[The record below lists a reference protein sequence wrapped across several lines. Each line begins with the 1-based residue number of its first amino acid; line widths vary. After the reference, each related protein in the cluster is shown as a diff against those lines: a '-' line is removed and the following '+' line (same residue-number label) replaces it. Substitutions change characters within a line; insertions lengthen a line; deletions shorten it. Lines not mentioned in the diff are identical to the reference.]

1 MLVKSSYFYC
11 IIFINLGNTSLYK
24 NKPLRKCNNII
35 VLGAVKEEGTEGAES
50 KPNLV
55 VLLMSLLNSEVSI
68 VEYFMNSFTFFL
80 L

>member
-1 MLVKSSYFYC
+1 MLVKSSYFYS
-11 IIFINLGNTSLYK
+11 IIFINLGNSHCTKTNRSG
-24 NKPLRKCNNII
+24 NVITF

-55 VLLMSLLNSEVSI
+55 VLLMSLLNSEVSL

-80 L
+80 V